1 MSAHGAAPAGESC
14 ATVWDSARGMGYR
27 VAET

>member
-1 MSAHGAAPAGESC
+1 MSAHGAVPAE
-14 ATVWDSARGMGYR
+14 VLRHRDRDSARGMGYR